1 MTIKVNK
8 FNDRNKR
15 QERNL
20 MITNLFLYNCD
31 GKNIKR
37 KIDLNKIDGITIS
50 ELGSE
55 FSIHVPDEYD
65 YRFSQYPNRDEIIAK
80 ILCECEKIK
89 GKGL

>member
-31 GKNIKR
+31 GKSK
-37 KIDLNKIDGITIS
+37 
-50 ELGSE
+50 
-55 FSIHVPDEYD
+55 
-65 YRFSQYPNRDEIIAK
+65 
-80 ILCECEKIK
+80 
-89 GKGL
+89 